1 MRGRN
6 AYWLILTGICVFWGA
21 GLFLNAAQDEVV
33 LKYKLNKGDVLTYRQ
48 VFEEQSQ
55 VVKDKKETVHLQM
68 EWTVK
73 AAIVAAHDQIYHL
86 AIQTNRQGAEIKN
99 RKAAERVFGKRVVDN
114 LAKAL
119 EAAPVVLSF
128 YLVVDVQGK
137 ILNNVYF
144 LNELTSPFIMLM
156 ARLFQLPGEPV
167 RPGKSYTWQDEYRL
181 KVAFKGEKKLKGQ
194 ACLWLKANGPGS
206 VVGSLLIDK
215 ESRIPLQM
223 AFSGHYSFYHRQSRE
238 KLSLQLVKRENLSLS
253 KMAADPQLAQAL
265 LRAAVNGE
273 NIRIPADTVRGF
285 LQSADETVQKMA
297 AAYCSRRGLQVD
309 FNGEEY
315 LRSGNT
321 VIRFNIAKALF
332 RFQNQAG
339 PMETLA
345 ADPNPHLR
353 RRAQNFLTSSS
364 YRVEEEDRK
373 LLEAMQAYIYGDGP
387 AILNADIGRVRDL
400 MKCVKPANDW
410 GGGARRFFA
419 EVEVGEK
426 RIRQPYFVHLPE
438 DYDPLESYPVI
449 IFLGG
454 GGGRGDFTFLSMC
467 RNLRQAGLLDEY
479 ILLVPQAQ
487 GRWWEREREILFRQV
502 FGQMLRRF
510 SIDTDRVYL
519 SGYSNGGTGT
529 YYYSVHD
536 PQRFPA
542 VFSIMGFPF
551 VKNEPPISQDDMQ
564 MLDNLKNTAVFLM
577 HGDQDEEVDV
587 KGDRFASGYLR
598 QKGYTVKYEELRGRG
613 HDIRLSEV
621 GARLDRWFIG
631 HSRVP
636 DPPIVT
642 FRMNNPL
649 YRQSFWLRID
659 QERRLPAE
667 VSGQIKGNSVH
678 IEASNVQLLTVFLNR
693 HLVDLSQKV
702 TISINGKQVYDEIP
716 QPDVKTLL
724 RTARQNLDPRLSY
737 SVSLPISIQ

>member
-6 AYWLILTGICVFWGA
+6 AYWLILIGICSFWGA
-21 GLFLNAAQDEVV
+21 ALCLNADQEEVV
-33 LKYKLNKGDVLTYRQ
+33 LKYGLNEGDVLTYRQ

-73 AAIVAAHDQIYHL
+73 AAVVAVNGQIYHL

-99 RKAAERVFGKRVVDN
+99 RKAAERALGKGVVHN
-114 LAKAL
+114 LEKTL
-119 EAAPVVLSF
+119 TAAPPVLSF
-128 YLVVDVQGK
+128 YLVVDVHGK

-156 ARLFQLPGEPV
+156 ARLFQLPEEPV
-167 RPGKSYTWQDEYRL
+167 RPGKSYTWQDEYGL
-181 KVAFKGEKKLKGQ
+181 KIAFKGEKKLKGKT
-194 ACLWLKANGPGS
+194 CRWLKANGPGS

-215 ESRIPLQM
+215 ESHIPLQM
-223 AFSGHYSFYHRQSRE
+223 VFSGHYSFYHRQSRE
-238 KLSLQLVKRENLSLS
+238 KLSLQLVKRENRSLS
-253 KMAADPQLAQAL
+253 RMIADPQLAQAL

-273 NIRIPADTVRGF
+273 NIRMLADTVRGF
-285 LQSADETVQKMA
+285 LKDPDETVRKMA
-297 AAYCSRRGLQVD
+297 AAYCSRRGLPVD
-309 FNGEEY
+309 FNCEEY
-315 LRSGNT
+315 LRSDNA
-321 VIRFNIAKALF
+321 VVRFNIAKALF
-332 RFQNQAG
+332 RFQNQVG

-353 RRAQNFLTSSS
+353 CRAQNFLTYSSH
-364 YRVEEEDRK
+364 RVEEADRK
-373 LLEAMQAYIYGDGP
+373 LLEAMQTYVYGGGP
-387 AILNADIGRVRDL
+387 DILSADIDKVRDL
-400 MKCVKPANDW
+400 MKFVKPANNW
-410 GGGARRFFA
+410 SGGARRFFA

-426 RIRQPYFVHLPE
+426 KVRQPYFVHLPE

-454 GGGRGDFTFLSMC
+454 GGGRGDFTFLSVC
-467 RNLRQAGLLDEY
+467 RILKQAGLLDGY

-519 SGYSNGGTGT
+519 SGSSNGGTGT

-542 VFSIMGFPF
+542 VFSVMGFPF

-564 MLDNLKNTAVFLM
+564 MLDNLKNTAVFLI

-598 QKGYTVKYEELRGRG
+598 QKGYTVKYEELKGRG

-621 GARLDRWFIG
+621 GAQLDQWFIG

-642 FRMNNPL
+642 FRMNSPL

-659 QERRLPAE
+659 QEKKLPAE

-678 IEASNVQLLTVFLNR
+678 IEASNIQLLTVFLNR
-693 HLVDLSQKV
+693 HLVDLSRKV
-702 TISINGKQVYDEIP
+702 TIRLNGKKVYDEIP
-716 QPDVKTLL
+716 QPDVRTLL
-724 RTARQNLDPRLSY
+724 QTARQNLDPRLAY
-737 SVSLPISIQ
+737 SVSLPFSIQ